1 MISGLSPNEL
11 DHERVFLILNKF
23 GDQEILGFCD
33 RYFKKE
39 FLRSVWAIS
48 GRYEG
53 ELANFLIQQLMKS
66 PNSRLPEFS
75 ETFSHILNSSSE
87 MKIFAKLLASV
98 INLPV
103 AGEIMLKNF
112 DMSISLFNTQLPIC
126 DILLDQEL
134 SPRYFQLLIKLY
146 FPTIFSKKSGWLDPQ
161 LPTNPGLDEVFEEIL
176 VSSFFAKLAHRMLH
190 IPIRVKLFDEWLSS
204 DKKWFSPIIMAAVLH
219 IGQTRIGKNY
229 QQLKNA
235 YRSTKIDHFIF
246 RCVVDHI
253 FQVKCCLI
261 FLAFSFFIILV
272 QLNGYKVSR
281 GIRARSNN
289 RLPSC
294 RLINVF

>member
-1 MISGLSPNEL
+1 MITGLSPNEL
-11 DHERVFLILNKF
+11 DHDRVFLILNKF

-33 RYFKKE
+33 TYFKKE
-39 FLRSVWAIS
+39 FLRSIWAIS

-75 ETFSHILNSSSE
+75 ETFSHILNSSIE

-103 AGEIMLKNF
+103 AGELMLKNF
-112 DMSISLFNTQLPIC
+112 DLSISLFNTELQIS

-190 IPIRVKLFDEWLSS
+190 IPIRAKLFDEWLSS
-204 DKKWFSPIIMAAVLH
+204 DKNWFSPIMMAAVLH
-219 IGQTRIGKNY
+219 IGQTRLGKNY
-229 QQLKNA
+229 HQLKKCVSKHKN
-235 YRSTKIDHFIF
+235 RSLHFPLCCRPYFSGKELLNFSSFSIF
-246 RCVVDHI
+246 ILSKVVD
-253 FQVKCCLI
+253 
-261 FLAFSFFIILV
+261 
-272 QLNGYKVSR
+272 
-281 GIRARSNN
+281 
-289 RLPSC
+289 
-294 RLINVF
+294 